1 MTDILLVSAQ
11 PNLDILG
18 LKGLHLYLRQEGF
31 DSLLLYFPVFKK
43 YASRNQHQHIKQLL
57 LEENPKVVGI
67 SLTAEDFQVASDIT
81 KIVREV
87 LPETYVIWGGIEA
100 TTEPERCAQIADFV
114 CIGEGELSLKAFLE
128 TVKSGADKDA
138 LKKINNLAYIDKE
151 GILQTNPLSPLITDL
166 DILPPLR
173 QIPERSYVDTGT
185 KIEPVRVEHLMRYK
199 RYRGQVYKI
208 MTSRGCPYG
217 CAYCCNR
224 FLRKLYGTWPVRHRG
239 VEHVIQELEL
249 AMKEGPPIF
258 YVDIID
264 DCFFAS
270 DMEYIKEFCKVYKK
284 RIGLPFI
291 AKTTA
296 REVSHER
303 MSMLVDAG
311 MTWTNMGLQSGSDRT
326 CIEIYKRPTKS
337 ETFLK
342 AAQIVS
348 EYPVGIYYDI
358 ILDNPFE
365 TLEDR
370 LNTSLILS
378 RTPRPFMPLF
388 FSLRFYPG
396 TELRKR
402 AIEEGILKENPIV
415 YEDYFHW
422 KGTEDNRL
430 IRSACF
436 VSPRIITPLVE
447 KIKKK
452 PHSLI
457 LKTIIFGLDIITKT
471 ILMPITALRM
481 IYRSQRRSIV
491 GTIKALPVFLNAS
504 HLPTIQHLRRV
515 LKLEE

>member
-1 MTDILLVSAQ
+1 MTDICLVSAQ

-31 DSLLLYFPVFKK
+31 DSVLLYFPVFKK
-43 YASRNQHQHIKQLL
+43 YAGRNQHEHVKRFLM
-57 LEENPKVVGI
+57 EENPKVVGI
-67 SLTAEDFQVASDIT
+67 SLTAEDFQVASEIT
-81 KIVREV
+81 RIIREV

-100 TTEPERCAQIADFV
+100 TTEPDRCAKIADFV
-114 CIGEGELSLKAFLE
+114 CIGEGELSLKAFLSS
-128 TVKSGADKDA
+128 VKSGANKDD
-138 LKKINNLAYIDKE
+138 LKKINNLAYFDEE
-151 GILQTNPLSPLITDL
+151 GILQTNPISPLISDL
-166 DILPPLR
+166 DMLPPLR

-224 FLRKLYGTWPVRHRG
+224 FLRKLYGTWPVRHRS
-239 VEHVIQELEL
+239 VQHFIRELEL

-270 DMEYIKEFCKVYKK
+270 DMEYIKEFCEVYKK

-303 MSMLVDAG
+303 MSILVDAG

-326 CIEIYKRPTKS
+326 CLEIYKRPTKS

-365 TLEDR
+365 TPEDR
-370 LNTSLILS
+370 LNTVITLS
-378 RTPRPFMPLF
+378 KTPRPFMPLF

-396 TELRKR
+396 TEIRTR
-402 AIEEGILKENPIV
+402 AIEEGIIKENTVV
-415 YEDYFHW
+415 YEDFFLW
-422 KGTEDNRL
+422 KTTEDNRL

-436 VSPRIITPLVE
+436 VSPKIIMALVE
-447 KIKKK
+447 RLKKN
-452 PHSLI
+452 PRSLV
-457 LKTIIFGLDIITKT
+457 LKSIIIGMDIITKT
-471 ILMPITALRM
+471 VLMPLTALRM
-481 IYRSQRRSIV
+481 IYRSQRRSIW
-491 GTIKALPVFLNAS
+491 GTIKTFPMFLNAN
-504 HLPTIQHLRRV
+504 HLPSIQKFSKILRIGQ
-515 LKLEE
+515 

>member
-18 LKGLHLYLRQEGF
+18 LKGLHLYFREEGF
-31 DSLLLYFPVFKK
+31 DSVLLYFPVFKK
-43 YASRNQHQHIKQLL
+43 YKGKHQHLKRFLA
-57 LEENPKVVGI
+57 EEKPKVVGI
-67 SLTAEDFQVASDIT
+67 SLTAEDFQVANDIT
-81 KIVREV
+81 EIVREV
-87 LPETYVIWGGIEA
+87 LPETYVVWGGIEA
-100 TTEPERCAQIADFV
+100 TTEPERCARVADFV
-114 CIGEGELSLKAFLE
+114 CIGEGEL
-128 TVKSGADKDA
+128 A
-138 LKKINNLAYIDKE
+138 LKEFVISVKNGAGRDVLKQVNNFAYLDE
-151 GILQTNPLSPLITDL
+151 EEVLHTNPLNPLITDL
-166 DILPPLR
+166 DMLPPLR

-185 KIEPVRVEHLMRYK
+185 RIEPVRVEHLMRYK

-208 MTSRGCPYG
+208 MSSRGCPYG

-224 FLRKLYGTWPVRHRG
+224 FLRKLYGTWPVRHRS
-239 VEHVIQELEL
+239 VEHVIRELEFT
-249 AMKEGPPIF
+249 MKEGPPIY

-270 DMEYIKEFCKVYKK
+270 DMEYIKEFCKSYKE

-303 MSMLVDAG
+303 MSILVDAG
-311 MTWTNMGLQSGSDRT
+311 MTWINMGLQSGSDRT
-326 CIEIYKRPTKS
+326 CLEVYKRPTKS

-342 AAQIVS
+342 AAKIVS

-370 LNTSLILS
+370 LNTALTLS
-378 RTPRPFMPLF
+378 KTPRPFMPLF

-402 AIEEGILKENPIV
+402 AIDEGILKENPV
-415 YEDYFHW
+415 LYEDIFLW
-422 KGTEDNRL
+422 RTTEENRL

-436 VSPRIITPLVE
+436 VPPKIIETIIR
-447 KIKKK
+447 KIKDN
-452 PHSLI
+452 PGSLFWRGLVI
-457 LKTIIFGLDIITKT
+457 GLDIITK
-471 ILMPITALRM
+471 IFLMPVTAIRM
-481 IYRSQRRSIV
+481 IYRSQRRSIW
-491 GTIKALPVFLNAS
+491 GTIKTFPMFLNAN
-504 HLPTIQHLRRV
+504 HLPSIQSLRKYLPFQR
-515 LKLEE
+515 

>member
-1 MTDILLVSAQ
+1 MADIVLVSAQ

-31 DSLLLYFPVFKK
+31 DSVLLYFPVFKK
-43 YASRNQHQHIKQLL
+43 YKDRNPHQYVKQFLA
-57 LEENPKVVGI
+57 EEKPKVVGI
-67 SLTAEDFQVASDIT
+67 SLTAEDFEVAHDVT
-81 KIVREV
+81 GIVREI

-100 TTEPERCAQIADFV
+100 TTEPERCARVADFV
-114 CIGEGELSLKAFLE
+114 CIGEGELALREFLRS
-128 TVKSGADKDA
+128 VKEGADRRSLEQLNNFAYLDDEKI
-138 LKKINNLAYIDKE
+138 LK
-151 GILQTNPLSPLITDL
+151 TNPLAPLITDL
-166 DILPPLR
+166 DRLPPLR
-173 QIPERSYVDTGT
+173 QIPECSYVDTGT
-185 KIEPVRVEHLMRYK
+185 KIEPVQVKHLMRYK

-224 FLRKLYGTWPVRHRG
+224 FLRKLYGTWPVRHRS
-239 VEHVIQELEL
+239 VEHVIRELEL
-249 AMKEGPPIF
+249 AMKEGPPIY

-270 DMEYIKEFCKVYKK
+270 DMEYIKEFCKAYKE

-303 MSMLVDAG
+303 MSILVDAG

-326 CIEIYKRPTKS
+326 CLEIYKRPTKS

-342 AAQIVS
+342 AAKIIS

-370 LNTSLILS
+370 LNTVLTLS

-402 AIEEGILKENPIV
+402 AIDEGILKENPV
-415 YEDYFHW
+415 LYEDIFLW
-422 KGTEDNRL
+422 RTTEDNRL

-436 VSPRIITPLVE
+436 VSPRIIEKVVE
-447 KIKKK
+447 KIKNNPK
-452 PHSLI
+452 SFFWR
-457 LKTIIFGLDIITKT
+457 TIIIGLDIVTK
-471 ILMPITALRM
+471 IFLMPTTALRM
-481 IYRSQRRSIV
+481 IYRSQRSSLW
-491 GTIKALPVFLNAS
+491 GTIKTFPMFLNAS
-504 HLPTIQHLRRV
+504 HLPSIQHFRKI
-515 LKLEE
+515 LKID

>member
-1 MTDILLVSAQ
+1 MSDILLVSAQ

-31 DSLLLYFPVFKK
+31 DSVFLYFPVFKK
-43 YASRNQHQHIKQLL
+43 YKGRNQNQHVKQFLA
-57 LEENPKVVGI
+57 EERPKVVGI
-67 SLTAEDFQVASDIT
+67 SLTAEDFEVAHDVT

-87 LPETYVIWGGIEA
+87 LPDTYVIWGGIEA
-100 TTEPERCAQIADFV
+100 TTEPERCARVADFV
-114 CIGEGELSLKAFLE
+114 CIGEGELALKEFLQAI
-128 TVKSGADKDA
+128 KDGADRDT
-138 LKKINNLAYIDKE
+138 LKKINNFAYLDDE
-151 GILQTNPLSPLITDL
+151 EVLHTNSLFPLITDL

-185 KIEPVRVEHLMRYK
+185 KIEPVQIRHLMQYK

-224 FLRKLYGTWPVRHRG
+224 FLRKLYGTWPVRHRS

-270 DMEYIKEFCKVYKK
+270 DMEYIKEFCKAYKE

-303 MSMLVDAG
+303 MSILVDAG

-326 CIEIYKRPTKS
+326 CLEIYKRPTKS

-342 AAQIVS
+342 AAKIIS

-370 LNTSLILS
+370 LNTVLTLS

-396 TELRKR
+396 TELRKK
-402 AIEEGILKENPIV
+402 AIDEGILKENPV
-415 YEDYFHW
+415 LYEDIFLW
-422 KGTEDNRL
+422 RTTEDNRL
-430 IRSACF
+430 IRAACF
-436 VSPRIITPLVE
+436 APPRIIEKIVE
-447 KIKKK
+447 KIKNN
-452 PHSLI
+452 PESFYWRTLI
-457 LKTIIFGLDIITKT
+457 IGLDILTKLF
-471 ILMPITALRM
+471 LMPITALRM
-481 IYRSQRRSIV
+481 IYRSQRKSLW
-491 GTIKALPVFLNAS
+491 GTIKTFPMFLNAN
-504 HLPTIQHLRRV
+504 HLPSIQ
-515 LKLEE
+515 KLWSYILFIK

>member
-1 MTDILLVSAQ
+1 MTDICLVSAQ

-31 DSLLLYFPVFKK
+31 DSVLLYFPVYKK
-43 YASRNQHQHIKQLL
+43 YSGRNQHKHIKDFL
-57 LEENPKVVGI
+57 LEEKPKVVGI

-81 KIVREV
+81 RIVREV
-87 LPETYVIWGGIEA
+87 LPGTYVIWGGIEA

-114 CIGEGELSLKAFLE
+114 CVGEGELSLKAFLE
-128 TVKSGADKDA
+128 SVRNGADKST
-138 LKKINNLAYIDKE
+138 LKQINNLAYIDEEKVL
-151 GILQTNPLSPLITDL
+151 ITNPLSPLITNL
-166 DILPPLR
+166 DTLPPLR

-224 FLRKLYGTWPVRHRG
+224 FLRKLYGTWPVRHRS
-239 VEHVIQELEL
+239 VPHVIQELEL
-249 AMKEGPPIF
+249 AMKEGPPIL

-270 DMEYIKEFCKVYKK
+270 DMEYIKEFCKQYKE

-296 REVSHER
+296 REVSRER

-326 CIEIYKRPTKS
+326 CLEIYKRPTKS
-337 ETFLK
+337 ETFLN
-342 AAQIVS
+342 AAKVIS

-365 TLEDR
+365 TQEDR
-370 LNTSLILS
+370 LNTVITLS
-378 RTPRPFMPLF
+378 KTPGPFMPLF

-396 TELRKR
+396 TEIRKR
-402 AIEEGILKENPIV
+402 AMEEGILKDNPIL
-415 YEDYFHW
+415 YEDYFVW
-422 KGTEDNRL
+422 KTTEDNRL

-436 VSPRIITPLVE
+436 VSPKIITFIVE
-447 KIKKK
+447 RIKKN
-452 PHSLI
+452 PQSLI
-457 LKTIIFGLDIITKT
+457 WKTVINGLDIITKT
-471 ILMPITALRM
+471 ILMPVTALRM
-481 IYRSQRRSIV
+481 IYRSQRRSIW
-491 GTIKALPVFLNAS
+491 GTIKTFPMFLNAN
-504 HLPTIQHLRRV
+504 HLPSIQSFKKYLPFQ
-515 LKLEE
+515 K

>member
-1 MTDILLVSAQ
+1 MADILLISVQ

-31 DSLLLYFPVFKK
+31 DSALLYFPVFKK
-43 YASRNQHQHIKQLL
+43 YKEKERAHHIKEFLAEL
-57 LEENPKVVGI
+57 KPSVVGI
-67 SLTAEDFQVASDIT
+67 SLTAEDFEVACEVT
-81 KIVREV
+81 RIVREV
-87 LPETYVIWGGIEA
+87 LPDTYVIWGGIEA
-100 TTEPERCAQIADFV
+100 TTEPERCAQVADFV
-114 CIGEGELSLKAFLE
+114 CIGEGELAIKEFLQAVKNGACREDLKRVNNFAYLD
-128 TVKSGADKDA
+128 GYGG
-138 LKKINNLAYIDKE
+138 LK
-151 GILQTNPLSPLITDL
+151 QNPLHPLIMDL

-173 QIPERSYVDTGT
+173 QIPERSFVDTGRS
-185 KIEPVRVEHLMRYK
+185 IEPVQVKHLMRYK

-224 FLRKLYGTWPVRHRG
+224 FLRKLYGTWPVRHRS
-239 VEHVIQELEL
+239 VSHVIEELEL
-249 AMKEGPPIF
+249 AMREGPPII

-270 DMEYIKEFCKVYKK
+270 DMDYLKEFCRVYKE

-303 MSMLVDAG
+303 MSLLVDAG

-326 CIEIYKRPTKS
+326 CLEIYKRPTRS

-342 AAQIVS
+342 AAQIIS
-348 EYPVGIYYDI
+348 EYPVGVYYDI

-370 LNTSLILS
+370 LNTALTLS

-402 AIEEGILKENPIV
+402 AIDEGILREDTMI
-415 YEDYFHW
+415 YEDIFIWNITH
-422 KGTEDNRL
+422 ENRL
-430 IRSACF
+430 IRCACF
-436 VSPRIITPLVE
+436 LPQWMIE
-447 KIKKK
+447 KIVDKLRTN
-452 PHSLI
+452 PNSFLY
-457 LKTIIFGLDIITKT
+457 KTVITGLDLVTKLV
-471 ILMPITALRM
+471 LMPITALRM
-481 IYRSQRRSIV
+481 IYRSQRRSIW
-491 GTIKALPVFLNAS
+491 GTIKTFPVFLNAS
-504 HLPTIQHLRRV
+504 HLPSVRQIRRFLR
-515 LKLEE
+515 E